1 MRIPNHLTYKLVR
14 SFISHFGISKK
25 RPVVVS
31 FTGGMGAQIISAAIY
46 FDLQNQGY
54 DVYADFRYFEEKP
67 SIHPKYSL
75 WDWQLDCFGL
85 NEEHFKRYKIQDFK
99 LITAM
104 YIKDGAIKAKLS
116 SEAMR
121 KSDILNIFR
130 NYTRSFQYRLT
141 ELFSG
146 DPRLSA
152 PYVCVHVRR
161 GDYLNVASYLVPEE
175 LFLNMLQQVRMLAST
190 LVVISDSPLSE
201 KFKEITNRDYDST
214 IFYDSGSLDFA
225 LSHYVMTSAHIL
237 ICSNSQ
243 FSWTAGKLTKGLVLI
258 PRRWFGERSNSLEI
272 LIHKDS
278 HFLTI

>member
-1 MRIPNHLTYKLVR
+1 MRIPKHLTYKLVR
-14 SFISHFGISKK
+14 SFISYFGISKK
-25 RPVVVS
+25 RPVIVS

-54 DVYADFRYFEEKP
+54 DVFADFRYFEEKP
-67 SIHPKYSL
+67 STQPKYSL
-75 WDWQLDCFGL
+75 WDWQLACFGL

-99 LITAM
+99 LIIAM
-104 YIKDGAIKAKLS
+104 YIKDGAVKAKLS

-130 NYTRSFQYRLT
+130 NYTHSFQYRLT
-141 ELFSG
+141 ELFSS
-146 DPRLSA
+146 DPRLSG

-175 LFLNMLQQVRMLAST
+175 LFLNMLHRVRRLAST

-201 KFKEITNRDYDST
+201 NFKKITKRNYDST

-225 LSHYVMTSAHIL
+225 LSHYVMTSAQIL

-243 FSWTAGKLTKGLVLI
+243 FSWTAGKLARGLVLI
-258 PRRWFGERSNSLEI
+258 PRRWFGEHLNSLEI
-272 LIHKDS
+272 LTLKDS